1 MAKECVYIILSHK
14 NTLKK
19 YSKTEWDV
27 EETVEFVNQIRNK
40 HRSLSSA
47 IGDYLNKKMI
57 TGSRFGM
64 EDYDQ
69 FEGYIRKK
77 YEKQM
82 AELDTAYMK
91 DQVSVPELVSVPEF
105 SDQFG
110 TSRPKT
116 VFDV

>member
-1 MAKECVYIILSHK
+1 MAKEHVYIIMSHK

-19 YSKTEWDV
+19 HSKTEWDV

-40 HRSLSSA
+40 HRVLSSA
-47 IGDYLNKKMI
+47 IGDYLNRKMI

-69 FEGYIRKK
+69 FEGYVRKK
-77 YEKQM
+77 YGKQM
-82 AELDTAYMK
+82 AELDSAYGK
-91 DQVSVPELVSVPEF
+91 DQVSIPESVSVPEF

-110 TSRPKT
+110 TSRSKT
-116 VFDV
+116 VFDI